1 MCIRDSFNCEPSRG
15 INSCSGVAD
24 LEGLSE
30 INADEI
36 VNGAFAEYEALSQIL
51 SIGREHNSAHQN
63 RPGMVFGFVFD
74 GDGDRCFLLNYDSHM
89 DQVKVLGG
97 DVQAFLQAKL
107 LKQKSKWNKPPLY
120 LNTVESD
127 IEAESAARSEGF
139 ETKQCAVGDK
149 WILWE
154 LSLIHI

>member
-1 MCIRDSFNCEPSRG
+1 
-15 INSCSGVAD
+15 
-24 LEGLSE
+24 
-30 INADEI
+30 
-36 VNGAFAEYEALSQIL
+36 
-51 SIGREHNSAHQN
+51 
-63 RPGMVFGFVFD
+63 MVFGFVFD
-74 GDGDRCFLLNYDSHM
+74 GDGDRCFLLNYDPHM

-127 IEAESAARSEGF
+127 IEAERAARSIGF

-154 LSLIHI
+154 IISKPVEM

>member
-1 MCIRDSFNCEPSRG
+1 
-15 INSCSGVAD
+15 
-24 LEGLSE
+24 
-30 INADEI
+30 
-36 VNGAFAEYEALSQIL
+36 
-51 SIGREHNSAHQN
+51 
-63 RPGMVFGFVFD
+63 MVFGFVFD
-74 GDGDRCFLLNYDSHM
+74 GDGDRCFLLKYDPHM

-107 LKQKSKWNKPPLY
+107 LKQNSKWNKPPLY

-127 IEAESAARSEGF
+127 IEAERAARSAGF

-154 LSLIHI
+154 TFLSQWKCRKQYYLEKVDDPEFLALIIQTDTKLEQMQTCSSFDAISATNSVVS